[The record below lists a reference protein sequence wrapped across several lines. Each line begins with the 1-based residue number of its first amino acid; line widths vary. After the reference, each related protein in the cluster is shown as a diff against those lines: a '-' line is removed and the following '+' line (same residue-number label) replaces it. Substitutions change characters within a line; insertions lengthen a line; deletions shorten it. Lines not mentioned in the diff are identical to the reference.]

1 MEMNEDFSAGSRK
14 ESLAFEPDAIQ
25 LGSSDQIEGN
35 AIMEEVVLQDK
46 PGLFS
51 KIGNIFTRPVEDD
64 EEEPIVQVQNGTGS
78 RALVRPTH
86 RYTVTIRRQITSF
99 DDAMAAA
106 VGIKRGEQ
114 QVLNLTA
121 TDPTLRQKIVD
132 FMCGVNFSQE
142 GTWEEIGEHIYLV
155 APGHAY
161 IEVAP
166 PTPRVNAIKN

>member
-1 MEMNEDFSAGSRK
+1 MEMNSDFNAASRRD
-14 ESLAFEPDAIQ
+14 LTAFEPGASKKP
-25 LGSSDQIEGN
+25 LENTEGN

-51 KIGNIFTRPVEDD
+51 KIGNIFTRPVDEDED
-64 EEEPIVQVQNGTGS
+64 EPMVQVQTGGMTKPM
-78 RALVRPTH
+78 ARPTH
-86 RYTVTIRRQITSF
+86 RYTVTVRRQLTSF

-106 VGIKRGEQ
+106 VGLKRGEQ
-114 QVLNLTA
+114 QILNLTA
-121 TDPTLRQKIVD
+121 TDPSLRQKIVD

-142 GTWEEIGEHIYLV
+142 GTWEEIGEHIYMV

>member
-1 MEMNEDFSAGSRK
+1 MNADFDARSRK
-14 ESLAFEPDAIQ
+14 DQTAFEPVISVRNAEKT
-25 LGSSDQIEGN
+25 EGN

-51 KIGNIFTRPVEDD
+51 KIGNIFTRPVDED
-64 EEEPIVQVQNGTGS
+64 EEEPVAQVQNGPTPT
-78 RALVRPTH
+78 RALTRPTH
-86 RYTVTIRRQITSF
+86 RYTVTVRRQITSF

-106 VGIKRGEQ
+106 VGLKRGEQ
-114 QVLNLTA
+114 QILNLTA

-142 GTWEEIGEHIYLV
+142 GTWEEVGEHIYLV

>member
-1 MEMNEDFSAGSRK
+1 MDE
-14 ESLAFEPDAIQ
+14 
-25 LGSSDQIEGN
+25 IE
-35 AIMEEVVLQDK
+35 LQDK
-46 PGLFS
+46 PGIFS
-51 KIGNIFTRPVEDD
+51 KIGNMFTRPIED
-64 EEEPIVQVQNGTGS
+64 EEEETIAHVTPSGTKTIV
-78 RALVRPTH
+78 RATH

-106 VGIKRGEQ
+106 VGLKRGEQ
-114 QVLNLTA
+114 QLLNLSA
-121 TDPTLRQKIVD
+121 TDPSLRQKIID

-142 GTWEEIGEHIYLV
+142 GTWEEVGEHIFLV

>member
-1 MEMNEDFSAGSRK
+1 ME
-14 ESLAFEPDAIQ
+14 
-25 LGSSDQIEGN
+25 
-35 AIMEEVVLQDK
+35 EEVVLQDK

-51 KIGNIFTRPVEDD
+51 KIGNIFVRSVEEED
-64 EEEPIVQVQNGTGS
+64 EDEPIVQVQNGKPTV
-78 RALVRPTH
+78 VRPTH

-106 VGIKRGEQ
+106 VGLKRGEQ
-114 QVLNLTA
+114 QILNLAA
-121 TDPTLRQKIVD
+121 TDQALRQKIVD

-142 GTWEEIGEHIYLV
+142 GTWEEVGEHIYLV

-166 PTPRVNAIKN
+166 ATPRVNAIKN

>member
-1 MEMNEDFSAGSRK
+1 MEMDSDFNAASRRD
-14 ESLAFEPDAIQ
+14 LTAFEPGVSKRH
-25 LGSSDQIEGN
+25 LENTEGN

-51 KIGNIFTRPVEDD
+51 KIGNIFTRPVDED
-64 EEEPIVQVQNGTGS
+64 EEEPMVQVQTGGVKPM
-78 RALVRPTH
+78 VRPTH
-86 RYTVTIRRQITSF
+86 RYTVTVRRQITSF

-106 VGIKRGEQ
+106 VGLKRGEQ
-114 QVLNLTA
+114 QILNLTA

-142 GTWEEIGEHIYLV
+142 GTWEEVGEHIYMV

>member
-1 MEMNEDFSAGSRK
+1 MMQPGMA
-14 ESLAFEPDAIQ
+14 
-25 LGSSDQIEGN
+25 
-35 AIMEEVVLQDK
+35 K
-46 PGLFS
+46 PL
-51 KIGNIFTRPVEDD
+51 T
-64 EEEPIVQVQNGTGS
+64 
-78 RALVRPTH
+78 RPTH
-86 RYTVTIRRQITSF
+86 RYTVTVRRQITSF

-106 VGIKRGEQ
+106 VGLKRGEQ
-114 QVLNLTA
+114 QILNLTA

-142 GTWEEIGEHIYLV
+142 GTWEEVGEHIYLV